1 MVDLLV
7 SEAVQIGATRLLGN
21 LVIPAH
27 AIGLVLFLHGS
38 GSDRTSPRNM
48 SVASALHQQHLATLL
63 FELTTE
69 EEARSSSTAFD
80 LDLATQRTMQTLQWL
95 NGHQEAGRYPL
106 GLFGCS
112 TGAAVA
118 LVAAAR
124 CPEQI
129 KAVVSR
135 GGRPDLADNWLPQV
149 KAPTLLIVG
158 GLDTEVLSLN
168 RQVMRLMNAP
178 KRLEVVPGAG
188 HLFEEPG
195 SLSSVAAYA
204 GSWFQTHFNR
214 ERRS

>member
-7 SEAVQIGATRLLGN
+7 SEAVQIGATRLLAN
-21 LVIPAH
+21 LAIPVQSL
-27 AIGLVLFLHGS
+27 GLVLFLHGS
-38 GSDRTSPRNM
+38 GSDRNSPRNL

-63 FELTTE
+63 FDLNTE

-80 LDLATQRTMQTLQWL
+80 LDLAARRTVQTLQWV
-95 NGHQEAGRYPL
+95 GRHHEVGRYPL
-106 GLFGCS
+106 GLFGSS

-118 LVAAAR
+118 LVAAAQ
-124 CPEQI
+124 CPEQVR
-129 KAVVSR
+129 AVVSR

-149 KAPTLLIVG
+149 KSPTLLVVG

-168 RQVMRLMNAP
+168 RQAMRRMNVP

-195 SLSSVAAYA
+195 SMSSVAAYA
-204 GSWFQTHFNR
+204 GSWFQIHFSG